1 MALSEKGELAIAR
14 FGAQAGAAAADAFKD
29 LIATL
34 TLEPGGDILI
44 LPDGS
49 AAPEFVEAVVGVVT
63 KGLRAAMSA
72 PGRSGPVN

>member
-34 TLEPGGDILI
+34 TLEPGGDLLI

-49 AAPEFVEAVVGVVT
+49 TNPVFVESVVRGVSQ
-63 KGLRAAMSA
+63 GLRDMMSGG
-72 PGRSGPVN
+72 PSGPVN